1 MRKKRIAA
9 VVIMLCLIGLY
20 GARVYAVNADI
31 STPGRQVFEKG
42 ETVLYGTDYNI
53 SEGDSC
59 EGYIVQALDSRT
71 LSAEEFSREYD
82 VKDMGIADAFYMVKL
97 SVKNESNQHVG
108 EQGVPLGMSMLVG
121 TNYSIIPSPALFQT
135 VNPYIPAM
143 SFSLKTG
150 TEKEVWLVFQLIS
163 GSTPDAE
170 YLEEH
175 PPMLQITQYPNQ
187 KLLRLS

>member
-71 LSAEEFSREYD
+71 LSSSAGN
-82 VKDMGIADAFYMVKL
+82 M
-97 SVKNESNQHVG
+97 
-108 EQGVPLGMSMLVG
+108 
-121 TNYSIIPSPALFQT
+121 T
-135 VNPYIPAM
+135 
-143 SFSLKTG
+143 
-150 TEKEVWLVFQLIS
+150 
-163 GSTPDAE
+163 
-170 YLEEH
+170 
-175 PPMLQITQYPNQ
+175 
-187 KLLRLS
+187 